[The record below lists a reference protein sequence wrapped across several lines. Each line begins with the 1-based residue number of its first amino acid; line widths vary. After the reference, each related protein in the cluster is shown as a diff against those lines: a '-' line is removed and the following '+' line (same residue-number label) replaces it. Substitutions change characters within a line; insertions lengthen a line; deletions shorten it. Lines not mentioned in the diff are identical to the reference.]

1 MTDGKGRHNHE
12 TFPPFLKTSKLRLRS
27 RRRAS
32 NFPGNMPVL
41 QLAQP
46 NVHWSQQAQCL
57 CTAPGFGPAKAS
69 SVDRWLQVTFPE
81 KSCFDSVT
89 EPSYSTGVNIFFHIS
104 ETPFYFVVDERKVLA
119 RAKHLMER
127 KRSRELKIF
136 LYQRLSFIVYFR
148 NKKHRQKKSN
158 NMK

>member
-32 NFPGNMPVL
+32 NFPENVPVL

-46 NVHWSQQAQCL
+46 NVRWSQQAQCL

-81 KSCFDSVT
+81 KSRYDSVT
-89 EPSYSTGVNIFFHIS
+89 EPSYSTGVNIFF
-104 ETPFYFVVDERKVLA
+104 TFLRQPFILLWMRGKCWHVQ
-119 RAKHLMER
+119 
-127 KRSRELKIF
+127 SI
-136 LYQRLSFIVYFR
+136 
-148 NKKHRQKKSN
+148 
-158 NMK
+158 